1 MLAYINWN
9 IDPEIFS
16 LGPLSVRY
24 YGLMWATAFYLGYI
38 VFNKFVKKELL
49 PEGFLDSLTMYM
61 IIGTVLGARLG
72 HCLFYEPAYYL
83 SHPLEMLYIWQG
95 GLASHGAAIGILI
108 ALYLFARK
116 QKVPM
121 IYVVDRVVITVAL
134 GGAFIRLG
142 NLMNSEIYGV
152 ETSLPWGFIFAR
164 NNEIFPKHPT
174 QLYEALSYFL
184 IFFILYFYYRKHE
197 GKTNTGFIFGVFLIM
212 LFCARFLIEYVKEPQ
227 VEFEKAMALNMGQW
241 LSVPFILAGVFFVV
255 YSYIKPSI
263 FVASEHFKV
272 LKGKGK

>member
-1 MLAYINWN
+1 MLAYIHWN
-9 IDPEIFS
+9 VDPEIFRV
-16 LGPLSVRY
+16 GPLAVRY
-24 YGLMWATAFYLGYI
+24 YGLMWALAFYLGYV
-38 VFNKFVKKELL
+38 VFNKFLKKEGLS
-49 PEGFLDSLTMYM
+49 EGFLDTLTVYM
-61 IIGTVLGARLG
+61 VVGTVLGARLG

-83 SHPLEMLYIWQG
+83 SHPLEILKIWQG
-95 GLASHGAAIGILI
+95 GLASHGAAIGILV

-152 ETSLPWGFIFAR
+152 ETSLPWGFIFER

-184 IFFILYFYYRKHE
+184 IFFILYFYYRKQE
-197 GKTNTGFIFGVFLIM
+197 GKTKTGFIFGVFLIM
-212 LFCARFLIEYVKEPQ
+212 LFAARFLIEYVKEPQ
-227 VEFEKAMALNMGQW
+227 VDFEKTMALNMGQW
-241 LSVPFILAGVFFVV
+241 LSVPFILAGVFFIV
-255 YSYIKPSI
+255 YSYLKPNI
-263 FVASEHFKV
+263 YIPVQ
-272 LKGKGK
+272 GKNPQKK

>member
-1 MLAYINWN
+1 MLAYIHWN
-9 IDPEIFS
+9 VNPEIFS
-16 LGPLSVRY
+16 LGPFAVRY
-24 YGLMWATAFYLGYI
+24 YGLMWAMAFYLGYV
-38 VFNKFVKKELL
+38 VFNKFVKREGL

-61 IIGTVLGARLG
+61 VIGTVIGARLG
-72 HCLFYEPAYYL
+72 HCLFYEPDYYL
-83 SHPLEMLYIWQG
+83 SHPLEIIKIWKG

-108 ALYLFARK
+108 SLYFFARK
-116 QKVPM
+116 QKVLM

-152 ETSLPWGFIFAR
+152 ETNLPWGFLFER

-184 IFFILYFYYRKHE
+184 IFFILYFYYRKQE
-197 GKTNTGFIFGVFLIM
+197 GKTKTGFIFGVFLIL
-212 LFCARFLIEYVKEPQ
+212 LFAARFLIEYVKEPQ
-227 VEFEKAMALNMGQW
+227 VDFEKAMVLNMGQW

-255 YSYIKPSI
+255 YSYLKPNI
-263 FVASEHFKV
+263 FIPVQEKINK
-272 LKGKGK
+272 KGK

>member
-1 MLAYINWN
+1 MLAYIHWN
-9 IDPEIFS
+9 VDPEIFRV
-16 LGPLSVRY
+16 GPLAVRY
-24 YGLMWATAFYLGYI
+24 YGLMWALAFYLGYV
-38 VFNKFVKKELL
+38 VFNKFVKKEGLK
-49 PEGFLDSLTMYM
+49 EGFLDSLTVYM
-61 IIGTVLGARLG
+61 VVGTVLGARLG
-72 HCLFYEPAYYL
+72 HCLFYEPEYYL
-83 SHPLEMLYIWQG
+83 SHPLEILKIWQG
-95 GLASHGAAIGILI
+95 GLASHGAAIGILV

-152 ETSLPWGFIFAR
+152 QTSLPWGFIFER
-164 NNEIFPKHPT
+164 NNELFPKHPT

-184 IFFILYFYYRKHE
+184 IFFLLYFYYKKQD
-197 GKTNTGFIFGVFLIM
+197 GKTKTGFIFGVFLIL
-212 LFCARFLIEYVKEPQ
+212 LFAARFLIEYVKEPQ

-255 YSYIKPSI
+255 YSYMKPNI
-263 FVASEHFKV
+263 FIPVQEKC
-272 LKGKGK
+272 KKKEK